1 MSCTVY
7 GSFPQFVQTSF
18 SPIFAAHF
26 YNEQYFIMSIIQ
38 QIREKY
44 AAVSIAVIALSLIGF
59 ILTDYF
65 AGRGGSGNSQP
76 TSIGSVN
83 GTDIDINT
91 FNERLTEM
99 ENGYRSQGMDV
110 NDEMRQQL
118 NEMLWNNEVEE
129 IILTNEYDKL
139 GLTFSAADM
148 EEALYG
154 TNPPPAL
161 AQQFKDAAGNYD
173 PAAARQFINSLKK
186 KKAND
191 PQRIYIER
199 NIIDYLIQNGLR
211 MKYASLLSGAVFYPK
226 WLSDKEL
233 NDQSSIA
240 SISYVAVP
248 YTTISDSAVKVTD
261 EDINAYVRKHKNEF
275 KQTESRSISYVVFD
289 AAPNSTDS
297 AAALS
302 EVVKAKDS
310 FATATDAAQFIIANN
325 STTAFFDGYVLKSTM
340 QVPNADTIRSLSVG
354 AVYGPYIDGG
364 NYVLAKMLSKRELP
378 DSVKC
383 RHVLIGTVDQQTGQ
397 QIMTDSAAS
406 KLIDSIKN
414 AINGGASWADLVKKY
429 NPQSDGSRENNG
441 EMTFT
446 AMQIQSPNFA
456 KEFGQFILLD
466 GKQGERKVVKTNFGY
481 HFIEIM
487 EQKKIEPAYKIAYFS
502 RTVEPSDETINTAST
517 AAAQFAAEARNAKQ
531 FDATVT
537 QKKLVP
543 RVAEVRPT
551 DYTIIGLGGA
561 RNLVRWIYEN
571 ETGDVSE
578 PTTLGDK
585 VIVALIVEERAE
597 GLPDAKTA
605 RLQVESI
612 IRNQKKAQEIIS
624 KIGNNRDLNQV
635 ATSFKTNV
643 LRADSISFYSP
654 FIPGLGMEPK
664 LTGAAFNPANKGKV
678 GEPVTGA
685 SGVFLFRT
693 ENVGLVPAANAA
705 YTDRRAQMEAGMKQS
720 SANASLQSL
729 RTAATVKDRR
739 IKFY

>member
-1 MSCTVY
+1 
-7 GSFPQFVQTSF
+7 
-18 SPIFAAHF
+18 
-26 YNEQYFIMSIIQ
+26 MSIIQ

-65 AGRGGSGNSQP
+65 AGRGRSGGSQP
-76 TSIGSVN
+76 SSIGTVN
-83 GTDIDINT
+83 GKDIDVT
-91 FNERLTEM
+91 GFSERLSEM
-99 ENGYRSQGMDV
+99 ENSYRSQGMDV

-139 GLTFSAADM
+139 GLVFSAADL

-161 AQQFKDAAGNYD
+161 AQQFKDANGNYD

-191 PQRIYIER
+191 PQRVYVER
-199 NIIDYLIQNGLR
+199 NVIDYLIQNGLR
-211 MKYASLLSGAVFYPK
+211 MKYASLLAGAVFYPK

-248 YTTISDSAVKVTD
+248 YTSISDSAVKVTD

-289 AAPNSTDS
+289 AAPNSKDS

-302 EVVKAKDS
+302 EVVKVKDAFTS
-310 FATATDAAQFIIANN
+310 ATDAAQFIIANN
-325 STTAFFDGYVLKSTM
+325 STTPFFDGYVLKSTM
-340 QVPNADTIRSLSVG
+340 QVPNADSIRNLPAG
-354 AVYGPYIDGG
+354 AVFGPYADGG
-364 NYVLAKMLSKRELP
+364 NYVMAKMIAKRELP

-383 RHVLIGTVDQQTGQ
+383 RHILVATVDQQSGQ
-397 QIMTDSAAS
+397 PIMSDSAAA

-414 AINGGASWADLVKKY
+414 AVNAGASWAEMVKKY

-446 AMQIQSPNFA
+446 SIQIQQPNFA
-456 KEFGQFILLD
+456 KEFGEFILLN

-481 HFIEIM
+481 HYIEIM

-502 RTVEPSDETINTAST
+502 RTVEPSDETISSAST

-531 FDATVT
+531 FDAAVT
-537 QKKLVP
+537 QKKLIP

-571 ETGDVSE
+571 EAGDVSE

-585 VIVALIVEERAE
+585 VIVALITEEREE
-597 GLPDAKTA
+597 GLPDAKTV
-605 RLQVESI
+605 RVQVESI

-654 FIPGLGMEPK
+654 FIAGVGMEPK

-678 GEPVTGA
+678 GEPVAGTSA
-685 SGVFLFRT
+685 VFLFRT
-693 ENVGLVPAANAA
+693 ENVGLVSAGNAA
-705 YTDRRAQMEAGMKQS
+705 YTDRRAQMEGGMKQS
-720 SANASLQSL
+720 AANASLQSL

>member
-289 AAPNSTDS
+289 AAPTSTDS

-310 FATATDAAQFIIANN
+310 FATTTDAAQFIIANN

-340 QVPNADTIRSLSVG
+340 QVPNADTIRSLSLG

-685 SGVFLFRT
+685 LGVFLFRT

-705 YTDRRAQMEAGMKQS
+705 YTDRRSQMEAGMKQS

>member
-289 AAPNSTDS
+289 AAPTSTDS

-340 QVPNADTIRSLSVG
+340 QVPNADTIRSLSLG

-685 SGVFLFRT
+685 LGVFLFRT